1 MHYDNIMYAI
11 DLYNY
16 IIYIYTNLINSLPTV
31 QAPTIGDATAT
42 ATSIDVSW
50 TIPQSESSYV
60 TSYEVAW
67 QRGTSGDCPDEDE
80 GSMSITDGSTSYT
93 IPELEEYSL
102 YIVTVAANTAAGSS
116 VSSPKPTMTLEAGE
130 Y

>member
-1 MHYDNIMYAI
+1 M
-11 DLYNY
+11 
-16 IIYIYTNLINSLPTV
+16 
-31 QAPTIGDATAT
+31 QAPSIGDATAT

-50 TIPQSESSYV
+50 TTPQSESSYV

-67 QRGTSGDCPDEDE
+67 QRDTTGDCPDANE

-102 YIVTVAANTAAGSS
+102 YIVTVAATTAAGSS
-116 VSSPKPTMTLEAGE
+116 VSSPKPAMTLEAGE
-130 Y
+130 YHSKKCSLTHRVSELESNSKDCLI